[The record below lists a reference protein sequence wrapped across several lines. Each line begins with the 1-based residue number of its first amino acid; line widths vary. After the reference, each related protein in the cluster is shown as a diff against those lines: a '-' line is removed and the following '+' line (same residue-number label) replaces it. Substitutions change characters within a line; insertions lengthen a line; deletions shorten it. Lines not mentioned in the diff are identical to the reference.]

1 MFELSNTLSHHFS
14 CFFSQSS
21 FSSKS
26 ACTPF
31 VIIISIL
38 ITHQHHHHHHFFFYH
53 FCIEYVFLILFLL
66 FFRCLPLCIY
76 SHQERTEK
84 TQIWYHFVYYANH
97 ANDFRNK
104 SARFFSAFPI
114 PIRRHS
120 VDYCLNQ
127 GSIKEMRWFS
137 LD

>member
-53 FCIEYVFLILFLL
+53 FALSMYFLFYFYCFLGAYLYVYIRIKKEQRKHKSDITLYIMLIMQTISEINPPDFLVRFLFQFVAILL
-66 FFRCLPLCIY
+66 I
-76 SHQERTEK
+76 
-84 TQIWYHFVYYANH
+84 IV
-97 ANDFRNK
+97 
-104 SARFFSAFPI
+104 
-114 PIRRHS
+114 
-120 VDYCLNQ
+120 
-127 GSIKEMRWFS
+127 SIKDR
-137 LD
+137 